1 MVSCGIGM
9 FCIWPKLMRQHL
21 DVTFNLIAFAETQT
35 IGMYLHFSH
44 RENVFILFFALLLR
58 YWMKMPGW
66 IQSTCQLEDVWRVS
80 KFSTEYLYSITKDSS
95 DLCSL
100 VIGCGGIALYWI
112 SGKNPSLSGWSSTA
126 TSSLGKWPWS
136 QACPCSVSVW
146 THFYTYSFN
155 S

>member
-100 VIGCGGIALYWI
+100 VIGCGGMALYWI
-112 SGKNPSLSGWSSTA
+112 SGKKSFTEWVVKHSNKFPGEVAMVPSLSMFSKCLDT
-126 TSSLGKWPWS
+126 LLHI
-136 QACPCSVSVW
+136 Q
-146 THFYTYSFN
+146 F
-155 S
+155 